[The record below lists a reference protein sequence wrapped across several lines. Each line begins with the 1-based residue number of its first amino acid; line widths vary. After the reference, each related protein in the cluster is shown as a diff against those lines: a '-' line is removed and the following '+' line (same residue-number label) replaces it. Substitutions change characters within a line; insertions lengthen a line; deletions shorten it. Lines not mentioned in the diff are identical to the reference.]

1 MIRRS
6 IESQLKDAVR
16 THPVVTVFGPRQSGK
31 TTLVRHVFG
40 EYEYVNL
47 ENPKERRLAADDPE
61 GFFSLHREPM
71 VIDEVQRVPEL
82 LSWIQVRVDESGRK
96 GAFILT
102 GSHQPLL
109 REKISQSLA
118 GRTALVT
125 LLPFSLEELAAH
137 GISLSRDEAICKG
150 FLPRIY
156 GDGLDAST
164 ANEEYYRTYVERDV
178 RQLVQVEN
186 QSAFETFVRL
196 LGGRVG
202 QVVNFQSLSGDVG
215 VDAKTLRRW
224 MSVLEASFVIFHLQP
239 YYRNFGKR
247 LVKSPKVYF
256 ADVGLASWLLGI
268 TSPGVAARDPLLGGL
283 FENMVVMEALKGKFN
298 RHSADTF
305 WYFRDN
311 AGLEVDLVVEH
322 ERRLRLY
329 EIKSSM
335 TPNASFADGMDKLR
349 RRSEDIVSCDVIY
362 AGDDWPLRGGGR
374 FINFAQSGKIA
385 R

>member
-125 LLPFSLEELAAH
+125 SLL
-137 GISLSRDEAICKG
+137 
-150 FLPRIY
+150 
-156 GDGLDAST
+156 
-164 ANEEYYRTYVERDV
+164 
-178 RQLVQVEN
+178 
-186 QSAFETFVRL
+186 
-196 LGGRVG
+196 
-202 QVVNFQSLSGDVG
+202 
-215 VDAKTLRRW
+215 
-224 MSVLEASFVIFHLQP
+224 
-239 YYRNFGKR
+239 
-247 LVKSPKVYF
+247 
-256 ADVGLASWLLGI
+256 
-268 TSPGVAARDPLLGGL
+268 
-283 FENMVVMEALKGKFN
+283 
-298 RHSADTF
+298 
-305 WYFRDN
+305 
-311 AGLEVDLVVEH
+311 
-322 ERRLRLY
+322 
-329 EIKSSM
+329 
-335 TPNASFADGMDKLR
+335 
-349 RRSEDIVSCDVIY
+349 
-362 AGDDWPLRGGGR
+362 
-374 FINFAQSGKIA
+374 
-385 R
+385 